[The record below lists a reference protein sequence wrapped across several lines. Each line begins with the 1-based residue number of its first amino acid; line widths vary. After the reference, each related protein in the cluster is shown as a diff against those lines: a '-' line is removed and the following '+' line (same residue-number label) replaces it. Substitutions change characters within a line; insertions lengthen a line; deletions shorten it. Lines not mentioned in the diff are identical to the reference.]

1 MRSMAQQLSGPQ
13 VNIATSD
20 MFAHG
25 WLAQTWQ
32 LVLWNLFH
40 LRRRGMS
47 RWLSGLFFGG
57 YALLL
62 LLAIISHMLLANSS
76 TPRVGADPIVALAFP
91 GSLQF
96 ALGYLGLLAPI
107 FLCIVA
113 GVLVGGD
120 YTYGMHRQMLTRGLS
135 RGQVFTAQVVTL
147 ALVALLAVGFVML
160 ISTLLG
166 FLVGPLFGSR
176 PVLLTPSG
184 WLGFVLTWLTQSLR
198 YFIYMLIA
206 VLAATIGRS
215 AIAGIGFSVGYVFV
229 EFLSTNILFSLV
241 GGLSAPIGRAI
252 VSFVSNLPGNAS
264 NSLNTYATA
273 LIVGQ
278 PVTNLDQLPLQLCLT
293 LAYCVILI
301 ALSYLIYQHSDI
313 FD

>member
-1 MRSMAQQLSGPQ
+1 MAQRLSEPGI
-13 VNIATSD
+13 NAATSD
-20 MFAHG
+20 VFVHG

-47 RWLSGLFFGG
+47 RWLSSLFFGG

-62 LLAIISHMLLANSS
+62 LLTIISHMLLAHSS

-113 GVLVGGD
+113 GTLVGGD
-120 YTYGMHRQMLTRGLS
+120 YTYGMHNQMLTRGLG
-135 RGQVFTAQVVTL
+135 RGQVFTAQVAAL

-166 FLVGPLFGSR
+166 FLIGPLFGLR
-176 PVLLTPSG
+176 PVLLAPFG

-215 AIAGIGFSVGYVFV
+215 AIAGIGFSVGYVFI
-229 EFLSTNILFSLV
+229 EFLATNILFSLV

-252 VSFVSNLPGNAS
+252 VAFVSNLPGTVS
-264 NSLNTYATA
+264 NSLNTYATT
-273 LIVGQ
+273 LIAGQ
-278 PVTNLDQLPLQLCLT
+278 PMPDLDQLPLQLFLT
-293 LAYCVILI
+293 LMYSVILI